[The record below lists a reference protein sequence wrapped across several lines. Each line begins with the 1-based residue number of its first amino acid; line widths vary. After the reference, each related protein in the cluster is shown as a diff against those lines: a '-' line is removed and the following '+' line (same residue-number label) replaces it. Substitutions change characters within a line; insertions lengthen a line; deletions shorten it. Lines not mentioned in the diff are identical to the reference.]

1 MKRFAIRFNAPVVLS
16 FAILSLLVLVLDSAT
31 GGASTARLFC
41 VYRAP
46 LTDPLTYVRFFTHVL
61 GHSGYSHYM
70 GNMLLLLLVGPGLEE
85 KYGSRNLLLTIAITA
100 FATGLVQFLLFP
112 HSALLGASGVV
123 FMMIVLSSF
132 TEMKKG
138 GIPLTMLLV
147 VALYL
152 GSEIAD
158 GLTKTDN
165 VSHLTH
171 IVGGVSGI
179 VFGFRLAGRRKDSP
193 PPTKQPR
200 SPPEPADCGACALP
214 YCRAGSAA
222 RAAACSASFLLL
234 PVPVP
239 AVWPLSSTAQ
249 VNSLA

>member
-70 GNMLLLLLVGPGLEE
+70 SNMLLLLLVGPGLEE
-85 KYGSRNLLLTIAITA
+85 KYGSRNLLATLAVTA
-100 FATGLVQFLLFP
+100 FATGLVQFLLYQ
-112 HSALLGASGVV
+112 HYDLIGESGEV
-123 FMMIVLSSF
+123 IIKLEEKSNK
-132 TEMKKG
+132 ELKKG
-138 GIPLTMLLV
+138 GIQMSMLLV

-158 GLTKTDN
+158 CLTRTDN

-171 IVGGVSGI
+171 IVGGVCGI
-179 VFGFRLAGRRKDSP
+179 FFGFRLAKV
-193 PPTKQPR
+193 KKH
-200 SPPEPADCGACALP
+200 
-214 YCRAGSAA
+214 
-222 RAAACSASFLLL
+222 
-234 PVPVP
+234 
-239 AVWPLSSTAQ
+239 
-249 VNSLA
+249 

>member
-16 FAILSLLVLVLDSAT
+16 FAIICLLVLVLDSAT

-85 KYGSRNLLLTIAITA
+85 KYGSRNLLLTIVITA

-171 IVGGVSGI
+171 IVGGVCGI
-179 VFGFRLAGRRKDSP
+179 VFGFRLA
-193 PPTKQPR
+193 
-200 SPPEPADCGACALP
+200 
-214 YCRAGSAA
+214 RAKK
-222 RAAACSASFLLL
+222 R
-234 PVPVP
+234 
-239 AVWPLSSTAQ
+239 
-249 VNSLA
+249 